1 MRRPALLAA
10 TIYVIALAVRFLP
23 LLYSPLPYNI
33 DGFSLVNIAERTQAS
48 GHLLPAMND
57 PNLANYKVPAF
68 ATLLTELSDVTG
80 VPALTLVQPVIPILT
95 ATSILAIFVLVR
107 RLTKSDAAAGAAGLW
122 LALEGTYVFSTA
134 TAIKASLAFALV
146 PLVLLLYWGRAD
158 PRKRGLAALLL
169 VFLPWVHHGSSLLA
183 FSIVTLLLAAD
194 AAAWWRSGTLTW
206 RRLVIEIGLGPA
218 LLIPGLLWY
227 NFVDLMYL
235 RQVND
240 PRQILLFLSVLF
252 LAALLVVRLSRPTR
266 AVAWLRGGRASRG
279 WRRILDA
286 KLLVPIGALAVL
298 AANAQ
303 GSVFA
308 GTIRTKPAVFLA
320 AAPLVALVLVAVV
333 GFNLLRHARTPY
345 RPLAAAL
352 LLGPLAVMGFA
363 FLRGLD
369 PLSHVLM
376 YRSAPY
382 LAVGFALCAGVG
394 IAVALARIRSPA
406 RRAALVVGLAA
417 LLALTLPLGYSSEA
431 LYDVENGTASYEFA
445 AMTRLRGFG
454 PEYVGADQRI
464 SSTMSWY
471 FLQRGDGL
479 APRAVDAGSS
489 LQAYDFLFIQ
499 SLWSAQG
506 AQQHPFPN
514 LVVDS
519 AKLAPVLEGNDVV
532 YSVRSPIGDAAIVR
546 LR

>member
-1 MRRPALLAA
+1 MRRTALLAA
-10 TIYVIALAVRFLP
+10 TIYVIALTVRLLP

-48 GHLLPAMND
+48 GHLLPAVAD
-57 PNLANYKVPAF
+57 PNLPNYKVPVF
-68 ATLLTELSDVTG
+68 AALLTELSDLTG

-146 PLVLLLYWGRAD
+146 PLILLLYWGRAD
-158 PRKRGLAALLL
+158 PRKRGLAAFLL
-169 VFLPWVHHGSSLLA
+169 VVLPWVHHGSSLLA

-194 AAAWWRSGTLTW
+194 AAAWWRDGTLTV
-206 RRLVIEIGLGPA
+206 RALAIELGLGPA

-227 NFVDLMYL
+227 HFVDLMYL
-235 RQVND
+235 RQVAD

-252 LAALLVVRLSRPTR
+252 LAALVVLRLSRPTR
-266 AVAWLRGGRASRG
+266 APVRFRGGRTSRG

-308 GTIRTKPAVFLA
+308 GTIRTKPGVFLA

-333 GFNLLRHARTPY
+333 GFNLLRHARAPY

-352 LLGPLAVMGFA
+352 LLGPLAVMAFA

-369 PLSHVLM
+369 PLSYVLM

-382 LAVGFALCAGVG
+382 LAVGFGLCAGVG
-394 IAVALARIRSPA
+394 LAVALARIRSPA
-406 RRAALVVGLAA
+406 RKAVLVVGFAT
-417 LLALTLPLGYSSEA
+417 LLALTLPLGYASEA
-431 LYDVENGTASYEFA
+431 LYDVENGTAPYEFR
-445 AMTRLRGFG
+445 AMTFAHGLR
-454 PEYVGADQRI
+454 PAYLGADQRVM
-464 SSTMSWY
+464 STMSWY
-471 FLQRGDGL
+471 FFESGDGEAPSALARGDL
-479 APRAVDAGSS
+479 AK
-489 LQAYDFLFIQ
+489 YDLVLVQ
-499 SLWSAQG
+499 TLWTTQG
-506 AQQHPFPN
+506 AQRHPLPN
-514 LVVDS
+514 VVVGGPAFAS
-519 AKLAPVLEGNDVV
+519 ALERNDVIYTIV
-532 YSVRSPIGDAAIVR
+532 SPIGDASIVR
-546 LR
+546 VR